1 MMNDVVHTVADTVA
15 HEAARLLWK
24 HFQAGTALAE
34 LPPRLRPATRAQGH
48 AIQAALPLVSG
59 RSVLGWKIAATSTAG
74 QKHIAVSGPLAGRL
88 LSGEVDGDGASV
100 SLHGNR
106 MAVAEPEFAFRFGAD
121 LPPRAAPYSV
131 EDVLQAVAAM
141 HPAIEV
147 PNSRFADFAG
157 AGEAQ
162 LQADNACCGRFV
174 IGAASAV
181 DWRALDLRTHAVQ
194 GEVRGP
200 KGLRLSRQGDGSA
213 VLGDPRLAL
222 AWLANELCAQ
232 RLGLRAGDL
241 VSTGTCMV
249 PLPVQPGDTVLA
261 DFGLLGQVS
270 MHCAA

>member
-1 MMNDVVHTVADTVA
+1 MNDAAPDATQDAA
-15 HEAARLLWK
+15 HEAARLLWA
-24 HFQAGTALAE
+24 HFQAGTALAQ
-34 LPPRLRPATRAQGH
+34 LPPGLRPATRAEGH

-59 RSVLGWKIAATSTAG
+59 RSVLGWKIAATSAAG
-74 QKHIAVSGPLAGRL
+74 QAHIAVSGPLAGRL

-131 EDVLQAVAAM
+131 ADVLQAVAAM
-141 HPAIEV
+141 HPAIEA
-147 PNSRFADFAG
+147 PNSRFADFAA

-174 IGAASAV
+174 IGVASTA
-181 DWRALDLRTHAVQ
+181 DWRAIDLRTHAV
-194 GEVRGP
+194 RGDVHAAQ
-200 KGLRLSRQGDGSA
+200 GLRLSRQGDGSV

-222 AWLANELCAQ
+222 AWLANELRAQ
-232 RLGLRAGDL
+232 GLGLRAGDI

-249 PLPVQPGDTVLA
+249 PLPVQVGDTVRA
-261 DFGLLGQVS
+261 DFGVLGQVS
-270 MHCAA
+270 AHFVA